1 MMPKS
6 QAVMALSQG
15 TPPNASLQE
24 LHVDSSSH
32 EAESPLLAASLL
44 LLLKMRTHPLHSCLL
59 PPPRGSA
66 TVSFHLPSP
75 VHHCRL
81 LAALLAG
88 ACVARS
94 SEPTK

>member
-59 PPPRGSA
+59 PVVLPLFHSTFFLLCITAGSLLLCLQVLVLHGLQSPP
-66 TVSFHLPSP
+66 
-75 VHHCRL
+75 
-81 LAALLAG
+81 
-88 ACVARS
+88 
-94 SEPTK
+94 SEH